1 MIATL
6 IEFATGMFNRIP
18 GSFFENMISFLVADI
33 VEIFYTVLL
42 PFIRISAMLIVA
54 PVLSMDSVTVRIRII
69 IAIALTIAI
78 YPVLDWPFI
87 DPVSGDGL
95 VEIFQQALMEL
106 LWVVLTSNYRSICSC
121 WADNFNYD
129 GTSNGNSC

>member
-1 MIATL
+1 MIAP

-18 GSFFENMISFLVADI
+18 GIFFENMISFLVADI

-54 PVLSMDSVTVRIRII
+54 PVLSMDSVTVKIRII

-78 YPVLDWPFI
+78 YPVLDWPVI

-95 VEIFQQALMEL
+95 LKFFIKH
-106 LWVVLTSNYRSICSC
+106 
-121 WADNFNYD
+121 
-129 GTSNGNSC
+129 